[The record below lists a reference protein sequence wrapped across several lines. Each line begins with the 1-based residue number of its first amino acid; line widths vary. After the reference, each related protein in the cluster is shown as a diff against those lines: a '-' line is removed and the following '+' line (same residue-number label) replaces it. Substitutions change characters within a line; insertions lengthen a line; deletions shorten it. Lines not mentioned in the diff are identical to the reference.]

1 MKNRGGRGVMLGTVG
16 LCEVPGWRRR
26 RCTGSEKVLEELCG
40 GGCGGYRMD
49 MTTQPAGAECCSG
62 EDKMWAARGTQE
74 YGVLWE
80 DVGSSLR

>member
-1 MKNRGGRGVMLGTVG
+1 
-16 LCEVPGWRRR
+16 
-26 RCTGSEKVLEELCG
+26 
-40 GGCGGYRMD
+40 MD

>member
-1 MKNRGGRGVMLGTVG
+1 MGLWVRVKGGEGDISTW
-16 LCEVPGWRRR
+16 E
-26 RCTGSEKVLEELCG
+26 
-40 GGCGGYRMD
+40 D
-49 MTTQPAGAECCSG
+49 MGTQPAGAECCSG